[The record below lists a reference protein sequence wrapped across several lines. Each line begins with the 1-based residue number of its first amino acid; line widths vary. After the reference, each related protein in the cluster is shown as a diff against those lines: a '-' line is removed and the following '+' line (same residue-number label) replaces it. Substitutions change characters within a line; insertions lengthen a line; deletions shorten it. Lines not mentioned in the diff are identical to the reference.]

1 MILCRALSYEENTL
15 DKSRLKKVGSWR
27 KCFQAVP
34 VCAALWP
41 LSAGIDPYNGLLPRD
56 TAQAQ
61 QMLRHLRC
69 QPPPL
74 GSSYYFSF
82 RCSSIQ
88 CSISLRRLMRLEGFP
103 SRLRPWF
110 SP

>member
-1 MILCRALSYEENTL
+1 MRS
-15 DKSRLKKVGSWR
+15 
-27 KCFQAVP
+27 AV
-34 VCAALWP
+34 AAVRRNR
-41 LSAGIDPYNGLLPRD
+41 SIYNRLLPRE

-88 CSISLRRLMRLEGFP
+88 CRISLRRLMRLEGFP